1 MYILLL
7 GDKDM
12 YKEDEYT
19 ELKSILTKEIKKEIV
34 AFANSGGGKIYV
46 GIDDDG
52 NIIGL
57 DNIKSDIESISGMIK
72 DGIKSDLTLYT
83 NIKQEKINNKD
94 IIILEVLD
102 APNKPYY
109 LADKGL
115 KSSGVY
121 LRSGN
126 TSVPASDEVIKK
138 LIIDSQN
145 VPFEEMTSKYQNL
158 HFDYFTSLF
167 KEKNINTNETTLK
180 TLNIINLDGRYTNLG
195 LLLSDECPFS
205 IKCAIFEGK
214 NDIKFKDRKEFTGSL
229 LKQVNEVNDYL
240 NIYNRISSDIIGL
253 ERIDTRDYPEYA
265 LRESIL
271 NAIIHRDYNYSGSI
285 LVSLYD
291 NHFEITSLGGLVKG
305 LKIDDLYSGVS
316 QTRNKNLANIFFRL
330 NYVESFGTGIKRI
343 VQSYENF
350 NEKPVILSTEN
361 TFKVTLYN
369 VNYKENYN
377 TKLPSN
383 LSQEEKILEYLK
395 ANNKINRNI
404 VEKLLDISS
413 TRAKSIIKN
422 MINNNII
429 IPMGTGKNTY
439 YILK

>member
-1 MYILLL
+1 M
-7 GDKDM
+7 G
-12 YKEDEYT
+12 
-19 ELKSILTKEIKKEIV
+19 
-34 AFANSGGGKIYV
+34 
-46 GIDDDG
+46 
-52 NIIGL
+52 
-57 DNIKSDIESISGMIK
+57 
-72 DGIKSDLTLYT
+72 
-83 NIKQEKINNKD
+83 
-94 IIILEVLD
+94 
-102 APNKPYY
+102 
-109 LADKGL
+109 
-115 KSSGVY
+115 
-121 LRSGN
+121 
-126 TSVPASDEVIKK
+126 
-138 LIIDSQN
+138 
-145 VPFEEMTSKYQNL
+145 SKYQDL
-158 HFDYFTSLF
+158 HFNYLSLLF
-167 KEKNINTNETTLK
+167 KEKNININETTLK

-214 NDIKFKDRKEFTGSL
+214 NDIKFKDRKEFTGSV
-229 LKQVNEVNDYL
+229 LKQVNDVNDYL

-343 VQSYENF
+343 VQSYESF
-350 NEKPVILSTEN
+350 NNKPIISSTEN

-369 VNYKENYN
+369 VNYKE
-377 TKLPSN
+377 KIEKVLPSN

-395 ANNKINRNI
+395 MNNRITRNI
-404 VEKLLDISS
+404 VEKLLNISS
-413 TRAKSIIKN
+413 TRAKSIIKS
-422 MINNNII
+422 MINNNLIKST
-429 IPMGTGKNTY
+429 GTGKNIY
-439 YILK
+439 YVLK

>member
-1 MYILLL
+1 
-7 GDKDM
+7 
-12 YKEDEYT
+12 
-19 ELKSILTKEIKKEIV
+19 
-34 AFANSGGGKIYV
+34 
-46 GIDDDG
+46 
-52 NIIGL
+52 
-57 DNIKSDIESISGMIK
+57 MIK

-83 NIKQEKINNKD
+83 NIKQEKINNED
-94 IIILEVLD
+94 IIILEILD

-126 TSVPASDEVIKK
+126 TSVPANDEVIKK

-145 VPFEEMTSKYQNL
+145 IPFEEMSSKYQEL
-158 HFDYFTSLF
+158 HFNYLSLLF
-167 KEKNINTNETTLK
+167 KEKNININETTLK

-229 LKQVNEVNDYL
+229 LKQVNDVNDYL

-305 LKIDDLYSGVS
+305 LKIYDLYSGVS

-343 VQSYENF
+343 VQSYESF
-350 NEKPVILSTEN
+350 THKPIISSTKN

-369 VNYKENYN
+369 VNYKE
-377 TKLPSN
+377 KIEKVLPSN

-395 ANNKINRNI
+395 INNRITRNI
-404 VEKLLDISS
+404 VEKLLNISS
-413 TRAKSIIKN
+413 TRAKSIIKS
-422 MINNNII
+422 MINNNLII
-429 IPMGTGKNTY
+429 SVGNGKNIY
-439 YILK
+439 YVLK

>member
-1 MYILLL
+1 
-7 GDKDM
+7 M

-34 AFANSGGGKIYV
+34 AFANSGGGKIYI

-52 NIIGL
+52 NVVGL
-57 DNIKSDIESISGMIK
+57 DNVKRDVESLSGMIK

-83 NIKQEKINNKD
+83 DIKQEKINNED
-94 IIILEVLD
+94 IIILEILD

-126 TSVPASDEVIKK
+126 TSIPTSDEVIKK

-145 VPFEEMTSKYQNL
+145 IPFEEMISKYQNL
-158 HFDYFTSLF
+158 HFEYLTLLF
-167 KEKNINTNETTLK
+167 KDKNIDVNDTSLK
-180 TLNIINLDGRYTNLG
+180 TLNITNLDGKYTNLG
-195 LLLSDECPFS
+195 LLLSDECPYS

-229 LKQVNEVNDYL
+229 LKQVNDVNDYL
-240 NIYNRISSDIIGL
+240 NIYNRISSDIKGL

-271 NAIIHRDYNYSGSI
+271 NAIIHRDYNYSGSV

-316 QTRNKNLANIFFRL
+316 QTRNKNLANVFFRL

-350 NEKPVILSTEN
+350 SQKPIILGTEN

-369 VNYKENYN
+369 VNYKENEN
-377 TKLPSN
+377 LNLPSI
-383 LSQEEKILEYLK
+383 LSQEDKIIEYLK
-395 ANNKINRNI
+395 INNKINRSV
-404 VEKLLDISS
+404 VEKLLSISS
-413 TRAKSIIKN
+413 TRAKIIIKN
-422 MINNNII
+422 MINSNII
-429 IPMGTGKNTY
+429 KAIGTGKNIY
-439 YILK
+439 YVLK

>member
-1 MYILLL
+1 
-7 GDKDM
+7 
-12 YKEDEYT
+12 
-19 ELKSILTKEIKKEIV
+19 
-34 AFANSGGGKIYV
+34 
-46 GIDDDG
+46 
-52 NIIGL
+52 
-57 DNIKSDIESISGMIK
+57 MIK

-83 NIKQEKINNKD
+83 NIKQEKINNED
-94 IIILEVLD
+94 IIILEILD

-126 TSVPASDEVIKK
+126 TSVPANDEVIKK

-145 VPFEEMTSKYQNL
+145 IPFEEMSSKYQEL
-158 HFDYFTSLF
+158 HFNYLSLLF
-167 KEKNINTNETTLK
+167 KEKNININETTLK

-229 LKQVNEVNDYL
+229 LKQVNDVNDYL

-305 LKIDDLYSGVS
+305 LKIYDLYSGVS

-343 VQSYENF
+343 VQSYESF
-350 NEKPVILSTEN
+350 THKPIISSTEN

-369 VNYKENYN
+369 VNYKE
-377 TKLPSN
+377 KIEKVLPSN

-395 ANNKINRNI
+395 INNRITRNI
-404 VEKLLDISS
+404 VEKLLNISS
-413 TRAKSIIKN
+413 TRAKSIIKS
-422 MINNNII
+422 MINNNLII
-429 IPMGTGKNTY
+429 SVGNGKNIY
-439 YILK
+439 YVLK

>member
-1 MYILLL
+1 
-7 GDKDM
+7 M

-19 ELKSILTKEIKKEIV
+19 ELKSILTKDIKKEIV
-34 AFANSGGGKIYV
+34 AFANSGGGRIYI

-52 NIIGL
+52 NIVGL
-57 DNIKSDIESISGMIK
+57 DNPKNDIEALSGMIK

-83 NIKQEKINNKD
+83 HIKQEQINNKN
-94 IIILEVLD
+94 IIILEILN

-138 LIIDSQN
+138 LIVDSQN
-145 VPFEEMTSKYQNL
+145 IPFEEIPSKYQNL
-158 HFDYFTSLF
+158 HFNYLITLF
-167 KEKNINTNETTLK
+167 KNKNIDVNKNILK
-180 TLNIINLDGRYTNLG
+180 TLKIINLDEMYTNLG

-229 LKQVNEVNDYL
+229 LKQVNDVNDYL
-240 NIYNRISSDIIGL
+240 NIYNKISSDIQGL

-291 NHFEITSLGGLVKG
+291 DHFEITSLGGLVKG
-305 LKIDDLYSGVS
+305 LTIEDLYSGVS
-316 QTRNKNLANIFFRL
+316 QTRNKNLANVFFRL
-330 NYVESFGTGIKRI
+330 HYVESFGTGIKRI
-343 VQSYENF
+343 IQSYENY
-350 NEKPVILSTEN
+350 NDKPIISSTEN

-369 VNYKENYN
+369 VNYKENSN
-377 TKLPSN
+377 VKLPSS
-383 LSQEEKILEYLK
+383 LSQEEKIVEYLK
-395 ANNKINRNI
+395 INNKINRNI
-404 VEKLLDISS
+404 VEKLLGISS
-413 TRAKSIIKN
+413 TRAKIILKN

-429 IPMGTGKNTY
+429 KSMNNGKNTY
-439 YILK
+439 YVLK

>member
-1 MYILLL
+1 
-7 GDKDM
+7 M

-34 AFANSGGGKIYV
+34 AFANSGGGKIYI
-46 GIDDDG
+46 GIDDYG
-52 NIIGL
+52 NVLGL
-57 DNIKSDIESISGMIK
+57 DSIKSDVESLSGMIK

-94 IIILEVLD
+94 IIILEILD

-126 TSVPASDEVIKK
+126 ASVPTSDEVIKK

-145 VPFEEMTSKYQNL
+145 MPFEEMISKYQNL
-158 HFDYFTSLF
+158 HFEYLTLLF
-167 KEKNINTNETTLK
+167 KNKNIDINDTILK
-180 TLNIINLDGRYTNLG
+180 TLNIINLDNKYTNLG
-195 LLLSDECPFS
+195 LLLSDECPYS
-205 IKCAIFEGK
+205 IKCAIFEGN

-229 LKQVNEVNDYL
+229 LKQVNDVNDYL
-240 NIYNRISSDIIGL
+240 NIYNRISSDIKGL

-271 NAIIHRDYNYSGSI
+271 NAVIHRDYNYSGSI

-316 QTRNKNLANIFFRL
+316 QTRNKNLVNVFFRL

-343 VQSYENF
+343 VQSYEGF
-350 NEKPVILSTEN
+350 SQKPIILSTEN

-369 VNYKENYN
+369 VNYKENEN
-377 TKLPSN
+377 SKLPSN
-383 LSQEEKILEYLK
+383 LSQEEKIIEYLRI
-395 ANNKINRNI
+395 NNKINRII

-429 IPMGTGKNTY
+429 KTIGSGKNTY
-439 YILK
+439 YVLK

>member
-1 MYILLL
+1 
-7 GDKDM
+7 M

-19 ELKSILTKEIKKEIV
+19 ELKSILTKDIKKEIV
-34 AFANSGGGKIYV
+34 AFANSGGGRIYI

-52 NIIGL
+52 NIVGL
-57 DNIKSDIESISGMIK
+57 DNTKKDIEALSGMIK

-83 NIKQEKINNKD
+83 HIKQEQINNKN
-94 IIILEVLD
+94 IIILEILN

-145 VPFEEMTSKYQNL
+145 IPFEEIPSKHQNL
-158 HFDYFTSLF
+158 HFNYLITLF
-167 KEKNINTNETTLK
+167 KEKNIDVNKNILK
-180 TLNIINLDGRYTNLG
+180 TLKIINLDEMYTNLG

-229 LKQVNEVNDYL
+229 LKQVNDVNDYL
-240 NIYNRISSDIIGL
+240 NIYNKISSDIQGL

-291 NHFEITSLGGLVKG
+291 DHFEITSLGGLVKG
-305 LKIDDLYSGVS
+305 LTIKDLYSGVS

-330 NYVESFGTGIKRI
+330 HYVESFGTGIKRI
-343 VQSYENF
+343 IQSYENY
-350 NEKPVILSTEN
+350 NKKPIISSTEN

-369 VNYKENYN
+369 VNYKENN
-377 TKLPSN
+377 NVKLPSS
-383 LSQEEKILEYLK
+383 LSQEEKIVEYLK
-395 ANNKINRNI
+395 INNKINRNI
-404 VEKLLDISS
+404 VEKLLGISS
-413 TRAKSIIKN
+413 TRAKIILKN

-429 IPMGTGKNTY
+429 KSMNNGKNTY
-439 YILK
+439 YVLK

>member
-1 MYILLL
+1 MYI
-7 GDKDM
+7 
-12 YKEDEYT
+12 EDEHT

-34 AFANSGGGKIYV
+34 AFANSGGGMIYI
-46 GIDDDG
+46 GIDDNG
-52 NIIGL
+52 CIVGL
-57 DNIKSDIESISGMIK
+57 DKIKSDIESLSSMIR

-83 NIKQEKINNKD
+83 SIKQEKINNKD
-94 IIILEVLD
+94 IIILEIVD

-126 TSVPASDEVIKK
+126 TSVPASDEIIKK

-145 VPFEEMTSKYQNL
+145 MPFEEMISKYQNL
-158 HFDYFTSLF
+158 HFDYLTLLF
-167 KEKNINTNETTLK
+167 QEKNIDISENTLK

-214 NDIKFKDRKEFTGSL
+214 NDIKFRDRKEFTGSL
-229 LKQVNEVNDYL
+229 LKQVNDVNNYL
-240 NIYNRISSDIIGL
+240 NIYNRISSDIKGL

-271 NAIIHRDYNYSGSI
+271 NAIIHRDYNYSGSV

-305 LKIDDLYSGVS
+305 LKIDDLFSGVS

-343 VQSYENF
+343 IQSYENYT
-350 NEKPVILSTEN
+350 EKPIISSTEN

-369 VNYKENYN
+369 VNYKESSSV
-377 TKLPSN
+377 KLPLN
-383 LSQEEKILEYLK
+383 LTQEEKILEYLK
-395 ANNKINRNI
+395 MNDKINRNI

-422 MINNNII
+422 MINNNMIKS
-429 IPMGTGKNTY
+429 MGSGKNTY
-439 YILK
+439 YMLK

>member
-1 MYILLL
+1 MI
-7 GDKDM
+7 KK

-19 ELKSILTKEIKKEIV
+19 ELKSILTKDIKKEIV
-34 AFANSGGGKIYV
+34 AFANSGGGRIYIW
-46 GIDDDG
+46 IDDDG
-52 NIIGL
+52 NIVGL
-57 DNIKSDIESISGMIK
+57 DNTKKDIEALSGMIK

-83 NIKQEKINNKD
+83 HIKQEQINNKN
-94 IIILEVLD
+94 IIILEILN

-145 VPFEEMTSKYQNL
+145 IPFEEIPSKHQNL
-158 HFDYFTSLF
+158 HFNYLIALF
-167 KEKNINTNETTLK
+167 KEKNIDINKNILK
-180 TLNIINLDGRYTNLG
+180 TLKIINLDEMYTNLG

-229 LKQVNEVNDYL
+229 LKQVNDVNDYL
-240 NIYNRISSDIIGL
+240 NIYNKISSDIHGL
-253 ERIDTRDYPEYA
+253 EIIDTRDYPEYA
-265 LRESIL
+265 LRESVF

-291 NHFEITSLGGLVKG
+291 DHFEITSLGGLVKG
-305 LKIDDLYSGVS
+305 LTIKDLYSGVS

-330 NYVESFGTGIKRI
+330 HYVESFGTGIKRI
-343 VQSYENF
+343 IQSYENY
-350 NEKPVILSTEN
+350 NEKPIISSTEN

-369 VNYKENYN
+369 VNYKENN
-377 TKLPSN
+377 NVKLPSS
-383 LSQEEKILEYLK
+383 LSQEEKIVEYLK
-395 ANNKINRNI
+395 VNNKINRNI
-404 VEKLLDISS
+404 VENVELQLMWDQ
-413 TRAKSIIKN
+413 
-422 MINNNII
+422 
-429 IPMGTGKNTY
+429 
-439 YILK
+439 